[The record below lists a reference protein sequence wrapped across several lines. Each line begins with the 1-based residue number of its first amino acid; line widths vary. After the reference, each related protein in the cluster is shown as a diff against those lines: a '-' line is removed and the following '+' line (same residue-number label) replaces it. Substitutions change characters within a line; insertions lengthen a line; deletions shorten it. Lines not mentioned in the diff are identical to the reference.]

1 MAASGDLHL
10 VRGLRRRRP
19 LVHGICGAV
28 SAPFIADVLG
38 ALGARAALTHDPA
51 EAGALA
57 ARADAVLV
65 NFSQLDGLRAAGA
78 REAARAA
85 CVAGRPWVL
94 DPVLV
99 HVSAQRRKLARELM
113 PFRPAVLKPN
123 RAELA
128 ALAGEDGAQGAMAL
142 ARQGRCVVLASGA
155 VDIVGDG
162 ARSTQVT
169 GGHVFMDTMSGFGC
183 ALGAAVAALLTVA
196 DAFAAAAA
204 AARAFALAGEE
215 AAANSAGPGS
225 FRIAFIDALYRLG
238 EGT

>member
-1 MAASGDLHL
+1 MVASDDLHL
-10 VRGLRRRRP
+10 MRGLRRRRP

-38 ALGARAALTHDPA
+38 AMGAVAALTHDPA

-85 CVAGRPWVL
+85 YVAGRPWVL

-99 HVSAQRRKLARELM
+99 HVSAQRLKLARELM
-113 PFRPAVLKPN
+113 QFRPAVLKPN

-128 ALAGEDGAQGAMAL
+128 ALAGEGGEQGALAL
-142 ARQGRCVVLASGA
+142 ARQGNCVVLASGA
-155 VDIVGDG
+155 VDIVSDG
-162 ARSTQVT
+162 TRSAQIA
-169 GGHVFMDTMSGFGC
+169 GGHAFMDTMSGFGC
-183 ALGAAVAALLTVA
+183 VLGAAVAALLTVA
-196 DAFAAAAA
+196 DAFAAAQA

-215 AAANSAGPGS
+215 AAANSKGPGS
-225 FRIAFIDALYRLG
+225 FRIAFIDALHQLG
-238 EGT
+238 EGA